1 MVFICVE
8 KTTGNWD
15 GNHCL
20 YASVRSRRR
29 RIVLEEKKGKKGL
42 RQPLSFKEGLN
53 RRAYLRTVA
62 AAVVDTVH
70 APPAIDFLH
79 AEQFQMPTARRF
91 TVS

>member
-15 GNHCL
+15 GDHYL

-29 RIVLEEKKGKKGL
+29 RIVLEEKTGENGL
-42 RQPLSFKEGLN
+42 RQPPSCKEGLN

-70 APPAIDFLH
+70 APPAITFLH
-79 AEQFQMPTARRF
+79 AEHFQMPTA
-91 TVS
+91 